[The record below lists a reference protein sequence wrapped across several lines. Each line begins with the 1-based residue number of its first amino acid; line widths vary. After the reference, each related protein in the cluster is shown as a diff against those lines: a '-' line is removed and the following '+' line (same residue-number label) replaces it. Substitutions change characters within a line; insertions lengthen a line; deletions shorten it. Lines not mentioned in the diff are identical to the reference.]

1 MTSTIDAFA
10 GREIQPLRER
20 FLAQDEFLVIPDLLP
35 KALLAVL
42 LGALPGL
49 RHAVHRNFIP
59 KHKKGGSISRYTLDA
74 SAPQFPGLYL
84 NPDLRRGLE
93 QITGQTLLDCP
104 AEDPHTYA
112 LYYYTEPGD
121 HIGWHYDTSYYRGIR
136 YTVLIGLVDRS
147 SSRLECQLYR
157 GNAKRRTEDLS
168 LALAPGMLVVF
179 NGDKV
184 YHRVT
189 PLGAN
194 EERIA
199 LTMEYVTD
207 PSMAW
212 FPRFVSNMKDAI
224 AYFGLKAAF
233 GRGPTI

>member
-1 MTSTIDAFA
+1 MTSMIDAFA
-10 GREIQPLRER
+10 GRELQRLREQ
-20 FLAQDEFLVIPDLLP
+20 FLAQDEFLVIPNFLP
-35 KALLAVL
+35 KAMLADL
-42 LGALPGL
+42 LGALPAL
-49 RHAVHRNFIP
+49 RPVVHRNFIP

-74 SAPQFPGLYL
+74 IAPQFPGLYL
-84 NPDLRRGLE
+84 NPGLRRALE

-147 SSRLECQLYR
+147 GSRLECQLYR
-157 GNAKRRTEDLS
+157 GNSKREVEDLS
-168 LALAPGMLVVF
+168 LALAPGMMVIF

-189 PLGAN
+189 SLGAN

-233 GRGPTI
+233 GRGRAT